1 MMLIPRTFSKFVIP
15 LFIFPL
21 FVLASCD
28 RNSPPSKTDKVVAYV
43 NKEPIFASDLKRS
56 MALKARQDPLFI
68 TTSDTEQDQLDIIID
83 RKLIIQEAVEK
94 GLARQ
99 DSFVE
104 TIKTFWEQ
112 TLIRE
117 LIDFKKKEFQNYL
130 YVTDN
135 EIKKYYENLG
145 KRLTFKVLKGRD
157 KRYID
162 DIYSKIKENKLV
174 ETNNWDIIGPVEYED
189 ITSNVL
195 YEAFELPEGEVKII
209 EEAPHYYLVM
219 VVNKQDIMRQPL
231 EILQPQIEKQIRVI
245 KEQRLFDEWLKVE
258 REKANVNPVRKEF
271 SNGVKITKD

>member
-1 MMLIPRTFSKFVIP
+1 MLIPRTFSKFVIP

-21 FVLASCD
+21 FVLASCG
-28 RNSPPSKTDKVVAYV
+28 RNFPPSKTDKVVAYV

-83 RKLIIQEAVEK
+83 RKLIIQEAVK
-94 GLARQ
+94 KDLARQ

-117 LIDFKKKEFQNYL
+117 FIDFKKKEFQNYL

-145 KRLTFKVLKGRD
+145 KRLTFKVLKSRD

-162 DIYSKIKENKLV
+162 DIYTKIKENKLV
-174 ETNNWDIIGPVEYED
+174 ETNNWDIIGPAGYED

-209 EEAPHYYLVM
+209 EEAPYHYLVM
-219 VVNKQDIMRQPL
+219 VVNKQDVMPLPL
-231 EILQPQIEKQIRVI
+231 ERLRPEIEKRIRAI
-245 KEQRLFDEWLKVE
+245 KEQRLFDEWLKSE
-258 REKANVNPVRKEF
+258 REKAK
-271 SNGVKITKD
+271 VKITKD